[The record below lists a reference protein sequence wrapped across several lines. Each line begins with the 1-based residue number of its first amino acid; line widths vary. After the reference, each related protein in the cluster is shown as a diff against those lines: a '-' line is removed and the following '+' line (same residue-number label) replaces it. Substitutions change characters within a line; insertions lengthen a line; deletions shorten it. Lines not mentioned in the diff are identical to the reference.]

1 MLRILSCPLVLRIA
15 DALYNADLASTR
27 LHPQLPLPGAMGIIP
42 PTPSH
47 PTPIPP
53 PLSTSP
59 LDLSE
64 EKLSVMAA
72 VMDKPQGLV
81 ECLVQECPQSL
92 HQGFLLLFPG
102 VTLNYGRLTV
112 ITLSEKTEHD
122 MTSWSPAVEDER
134 EQLLEQVS
142 E

>member
-1 MLRILSCPLVLRIA
+1 MLRIQSCPLVLHIA

-42 PTPSH
+42 PTSSH

-53 PLSTSP
+53 PLSTPP

-102 VTLNYGRLTV
+102 VTLTYGRLTV

-134 EQLLEQVS
+134 EQLLEQVI